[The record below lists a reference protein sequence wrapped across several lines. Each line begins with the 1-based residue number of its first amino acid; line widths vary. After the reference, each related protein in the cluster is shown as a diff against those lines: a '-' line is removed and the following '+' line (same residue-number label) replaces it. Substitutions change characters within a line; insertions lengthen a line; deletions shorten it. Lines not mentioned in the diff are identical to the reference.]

1 MRKPRLIKR
10 PHKQKQEAG
19 LDGGSVPGLLTM
31 MLHSLPANIH
41 NEQENWSM
49 NEATN
54 KRMSGEDR
62 TLISGIIKAIFN
74 KKAAIASH

>member
-1 MRKPRLIKR
+1 M
-10 PHKQKQEAG
+10 
-19 LDGGSVPGLLTM
+19 DGGSVPGLLTM

-54 KRMSGEDR
+54 KRMSGEER
-62 TLISGIIKAIFN
+62 TLLSGIIKAIFN